1 MPLAWHDVRCEGGRR
16 MTGIPGTT
24 GASGGRQRH
33 VAGGGRRDVSRAG
46 LDDLSKQIV
55 EQLQQDGR
63 RSYAAIGKAIGLSEA
78 AVRQRVQR
86 LQDSGAMQ
94 IVAVTDPMTVGF
106 RRQAMIGGRGGQR
119 REDSGA
125 MQIVAVTDP
134 MTVGFRRQ
142 SMIGVRCGDDLER
155 VADQLADMDEIDYV
169 VITAGS
175 FDLLIEVVCENDDQ
189 LLEILSRVRSIP
201 SVTTT
206 ETFVYL
212 KLRKQTYSWG
222 TR

>member
-1 MPLAWHDVRCEGGRR
+1 MRSKEATMAHGPRVLPAPAVTLD
-16 MTGIPGTT
+16 GI
-24 GASGGRQRH
+24 
-33 VAGGGRRDVSRAG
+33 
-46 LDDLSKQIV
+46 SKRII

-63 RSYAAIGKAIGLSEA
+63 RSYAAIGKAVGLSEA

-86 LQDSGAMQ
+86 LIDVGAMQ
-94 IVAVTDPMTVGF
+94 IGAVTDPMTLGFTRQTMVG
-106 RRQAMIGGRGGQR
+106 I
-119 REDSGA
+119 
-125 MQIVAVTDP
+125 
-134 MTVGFRRQ
+134 
-142 SMIGVRCGDDLER
+142 RCGGDLER
-155 VADQLADMDEIDYV
+155 VASHLAGMAEIDYV

-175 FDLLIEVVCENDDQ
+175 FDLLIEVVCEDDDQ